1 MGEGGGG
8 GQGEKGKG
16 QGWGQG
22 AWGGDTIDLYLQS
35 HCSVHIFFYFIF
47 CKKTKRG
54 PKPKTGLRKVDVV
67 PRLRRR
73 KSFHGRRGGEE
84 VLREREPS
92 SEETRRG
99 GSLRP
104 PGSPA
109 PFHPACLPRSLAR
122 SYTVAARSTHTYW
135 PSQKF
140 ILSEVHPLY
149 YVPAVIEHSADVFRV
164 HGACEVRVAIMLSV
178 TTCRAY
184 PLQMGEG
191 RGI

>member
-1 MGEGGGG
+1 MGEGGGTRG
-8 GQGEKGKG
+8 KGQG

-22 AWGGDTIDLYLQS
+22 AGEGIPLIYIYN
-35 HCSVHIFFYFIF
+35 HIVAFISFFYFIF

-73 KSFHGRRGGEE
+73 KSFRGRRGGEE

-99 GSLRP
+99 GLLRP

-164 HGACEVRVAIMLSV
+164 HGACEVRVAIMLAI

-184 PLQMGEG
+184 P
-191 RGI
+191 

>member
-1 MGEGGGG
+1 MGEGWQGGEG
-8 GQGEKGKG
+8 GR
-16 QGWGQG
+16 
-22 AWGGDTIDLYLQS
+22 GGDTIDLYLQS

-67 PRLRRR
+67 PRMRRR
-73 KSFHGRRGGEE
+73 RSFGGRRGGEE

-109 PFHPACLPRSLAR
+109 PFHPARLPRLLAR

-164 HGACEVRVAIMLSV
+164 HGASEVRVAVVLAV
-178 TTCRAY
+178 TTCCAY
-184 PLQMGEG
+184 PLQE
-191 RGI
+191 RKGIRLVLINKI